1 MTCRRKTKSE
11 RELAADIRK
20 TFTKFCDKSNCIVC
34 DYKRSSNCM
43 IDYIVDL
50 LEKEGE

>member
-1 MTCRRKTKSE
+1 MTCRRKTKTE
-11 RELAADIRK
+11 RELVADIRK
-20 TFTKFCDKSNCIVC
+20 TFEKFCEGNCC
-34 DYKRSSNCM
+34 FECRYWHSSNCM